1 VKNYFKILLLKENK
15 YFMKQVLAK
24 FKNEIKKLTI
34 ISETSTCYLV
44 NLTGVEEY
52 ILKEDIQILEILKEN
67 KQILLG

>member
-1 VKNYFKILLLKENK
+1 
-15 YFMKQVLAK
+15 MKQVLAK

-52 ILKEDIQILEILKEN
+52 ILKEDIQILETLKEN